1 MERGSVQHGAR
12 VDDELAEGVEG
23 LVTGAPVS
31 AREREEYDPEAPAAA
46 EIDLGVESAHEAVIE
61 RSELARWLLPST
73 FPGDREAL
81 VAGAVAEQA
90 PDDVVARLRTLDPG
104 TRFLTVG
111 DVWVAL
117 GHPMETR
124 DAPQPVE
131 IIESAPEIEIE
142 IEAEDVGRE
151 ATARVAAVI
160 EAQRAL
166 DVAAELEVA
175 SDLDAGEVGAEPIDA
190 AALAQPHS
198 VPPPFRPAPA
208 PEPSHAVVS
217 TARKLAWLPFAVVR
231 GALRGAV
238 DGALGVLLDRPGDE
252 EPGRAW

>member
-1 MERGSVQHGAR
+1 
-12 VDDELAEGVEG
+12 
-23 LVTGAPVS
+23 VS

-46 EIDLGVESAHEAVIE
+46 EIDLGVEAAHEAVIE

-73 FPGDREAL
+73 FPGDAEAL

-90 PDDVVARLRTLDPG
+90 PDDVVTRLRTLDPG
-104 TRFLTVG
+104 TRFMTVG

-131 IIESAPEIEIE
+131 IVESAPEIEID
-142 IEAEDVGRE
+142 IEAAADVDRE
-151 ATARVAAVI
+151 ATARVAAAI

-166 DVAAELEVA
+166 DVSAELELA
-175 SDLDAGEVGAEPIDA
+175 PDLDAGDVGAEPIDA
-190 AALAQPHS
+190 AALLQPHA

-208 PEPSHAVVS
+208 PAPAPSHAVVS
-217 TARKLAWLPFAVVR
+217 AARKLAWLPFAVVR

-238 DGALGVLLDRPGDE
+238 DGALGVLLDRPGDDE
-252 EPGRAW
+252 AGRAW